1 MINNKYK
8 LLNKIGEGSFGSI
21 YKAENCRKREEVAI
35 KVEPISNGTT
45 LLKNESK
52 IYQYLL
58 GTKCIPQVKWYG
70 KDEISGPKTW
80 TLKINLLFFG
90 LHLVIDDGSW

>member
-1 MINNKYK
+1 MKWLKYSG
-8 LLNKIGEGSFGSI
+8 LFITIAVNPFHW
-21 YKAENCRKREEVAI
+21 R
-35 KVEPISNGTT
+35 
-45 LLKNESK
+45 
-52 IYQYLL
+52 L
-58 GTKCIPQVKWYG
+58 GLEYG